1 MTKGSKGHGSEVKI
15 NTRPQTRGHNYYYK
29 SRVMSSEEPIQEL
42 ILPGVVSESGSRNP
56 ATSDDVES
64 DEGIQ
69 SDDED
74 VGKL

>member
-1 MTKGSKGHGSEVKI
+1 
-15 NTRPQTRGHNYYYK
+15 
-29 SRVMSSEEPIQEL
+29 MSSEEPIQEL
-42 ILPGVVSESGSRNP
+42 ILPGVVSESSSRNP